1 MQCARKREKYLAL
14 FNTMANPFRKPL
26 FPIPTYAPVGITYTR
41 LHACLSVFGSQKIP
55 IYCWAALM
63 CSLKFTLTGKE
74 QKDAITE
81 KRERERRLG
90 REQGDLT
97 NTCQNCNAC
106 HVVVMTIPEPKC
118 RNCSIIAPGNT
129 LPRENCIKRERERQG
144 GEGIAAPLYGM
155 LRNRYRYRCR

>member
-1 MQCARKREKYLAL
+1 
-14 FNTMANPFRKPL
+14 
-26 FPIPTYAPVGITYTR
+26 
-41 LHACLSVFGSQKIP
+41 
-55 IYCWAALM
+55 M

-90 REQGDLT
+90 RKQEDLT

-129 LPRENCIKRERERQG
+129 LPRENCIKRERDRG
-144 GEGIAAPLYGM
+144 GRVLQHHYTVCYAIGIVIGVANVQAVA
-155 LRNRYRYRCR
+155 N